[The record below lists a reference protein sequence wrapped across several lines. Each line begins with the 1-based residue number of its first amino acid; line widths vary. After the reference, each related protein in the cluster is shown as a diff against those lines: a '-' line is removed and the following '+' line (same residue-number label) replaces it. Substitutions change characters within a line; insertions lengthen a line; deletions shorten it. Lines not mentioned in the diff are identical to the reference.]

1 MVTYFRNGKENSAA
15 LTMKNVAGNT
25 SVVTKGMGIDEIFG
39 ARLETLSSSEKRM
52 YNIDHGVKIVD
63 ISDGKFKD
71 WGLKKGTIIM
81 SVNGKKVDN
90 SDDVRKMTNN
100 ENSLRTIEGY
110 QPDGTHFNV
119 QYGN

>member
-1 MVTYFRNGKENSAA
+1 
-15 LTMKNVAGNT
+15 
-25 SVVTKGMGIDEIFG
+25 MGIDEIFG

>member
-1 MVTYFRNGKENSAA
+1 
-15 LTMKNVAGNT
+15 
-25 SVVTKGMGIDEIFG
+25 MG
-39 ARLETLSSSEKRM
+39 
-52 YNIDHGVKIVD
+52 
-63 ISDGKFKD
+63 
-71 WGLKKGTIIM
+71 
-81 SVNGKKVDN
+81 VNGKKVDN